1 MRANQMLPLAR
12 LHQDVHVLIG
22 ALHPENFVAILKIFL
37 VDLIAEKLI
46 IGTTSSMPRKYFLD
60 NRQRVS
66 RAMQSRDVLIAPDVL
81 VCAPRRKTA
90 RASGLWLPWRCGSS
104 LRTLI
109 LSLAWM
115 KFRSA
120 RITCLLSVLII
131 TLFENLKRRIPSA
144 AYFFW
149 GSNNLPSLHG
159 HCYLR
164 NRSAC
169 GPGFLGGQQRIR
181 RSNSCRQMCKLC
193 KKSFIHFLL
202 FICIGRI
209 DLSCSV
215 SRRGGYKKKIRGF
228 TVFSGPRNGGSS
240 RTSNKGF
247 IALARQNPVHGLSGP
262 ACATRRWFSACG

>member
-144 AYFFW
+144 AYFFEAAIIY
-149 GSNNLPSLHG
+149 H
-159 HCYLR
+159 
-164 NRSAC
+164 
-169 GPGFLGGQQRIR
+169 
-181 RSNSCRQMCKLC
+181 
-193 KKSFIHFLL
+193 HFMDTVI
-202 FICIGRI
+202 FAI
-209 DLSCSV
+209 DRLV
-215 SRRGGYKKKIRGF
+215 DR
-228 TVFSGPRNGGSS
+228 VFSAASNAFVAPIPVGKCVSFARRASSTSSFSFASAGS
-240 RTSNKGF
+240 
-247 IALARQNPVHGLSGP
+247 I
-262 ACATRRWFSACG
+262 